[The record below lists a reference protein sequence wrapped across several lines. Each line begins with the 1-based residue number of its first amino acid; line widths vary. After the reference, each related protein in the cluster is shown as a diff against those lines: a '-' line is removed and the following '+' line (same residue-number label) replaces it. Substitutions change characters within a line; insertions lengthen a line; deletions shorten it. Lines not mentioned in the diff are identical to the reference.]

1 VTNSEIEEI
10 WLWVPKTPAER
21 SRAYSCMHVTCYE
34 GLSENE
40 AADCPIQRALENDFV
55 VVTGTGNA
63 REFIRLLTVEL
74 HGKHKEKTDLP
85 DLPIKDPM
93 RLSDCG
99 ALP

>member
-1 VTNSEIEEI
+1 MTNSEIEEI

-40 AADCPIQRALENDFV
+40 AADCPIRRALENDFV

-74 HGKHKEKTDLP
+74 HGKDKEKTDLP
-85 DLPIKDPM
+85 IKGPM
-93 RLSDCG
+93 KI
-99 ALP
+99 AK

>member
-1 VTNSEIEEI
+1 MTNSEIEEI

-74 HGKHKEKTDLP
+74 H
-85 DLPIKDPM
+85 
-93 RLSDCG
+93 
-99 ALP
+99 

>member
-1 VTNSEIEEI
+1 MGPENSG
-10 WLWVPKTPAER
+10 
-21 SRAYSCMHVTCYE
+21 RAKQGVFMHARNTCYE

-40 AADCPIQRALENDFV
+40 AADCPIRRALENDFV